1 MRSPDQLG
9 PDHIREYQAYLF
21 RERKLA
27 ARTVRQRLAA
37 LRFFFIQTIKKVW
50 SVADGRVRL
59 LGSAAMFAQSGSRG
73 ADLRPSARLRL
84 DTPAAAQRLIERNQ
98 VANDS
103 GLALGQLLLG

>member
-1 MRSPDQLG
+1 MRSPDQFG
-9 PDHIREYQAYLF
+9 PDHIREYEAYLF

-27 ARTVRQRLAA
+27 ARTVRQPAA
-37 LRFFFIQTIKKVW
+37 LRSFFIQTIKKVW

-84 DTPAAAQRLIERNQ
+84 DTPAAAQRLVERNQ